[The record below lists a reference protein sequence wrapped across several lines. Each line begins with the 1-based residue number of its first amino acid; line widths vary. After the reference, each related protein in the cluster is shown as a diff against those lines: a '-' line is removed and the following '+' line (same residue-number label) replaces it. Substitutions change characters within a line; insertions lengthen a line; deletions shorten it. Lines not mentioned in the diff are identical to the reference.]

1 MSRILIVDD
10 EPSIG
15 WSLREL
21 LGGEGHAVEVAA
33 NVDSAL
39 ETCSRFVPD
48 AILLDVRLPG
58 RDGISAMPDFHG
70 LAPDAAIIVMTAFG
84 DLDTAVRAVDAGA
97 FDYLVKPFDLDRV
110 SQVTQRAVERHGS
123 VPTRAG
129 RPVQTA
135 DELVGSSP
143 PMQVVFKQIALAA
156 PTEMPVLITGPT
168 GTGKELA
175 ARAIHANSRR
185 RDRPF
190 VAVNLAAIS
199 PAVSESELF
208 GHVRGGFTGA
218 TADRKGLF
226 ELAGGGTILLDE
238 IAEATPEL
246 QAKLLRAIETGEI
259 WPVGSSSPKRVDV
272 RVVAATN
279 RDLSAAVAGGDF
291 RVDLYH
297 RLRAF
302 PLAMPPVA
310 DRLDDLPLL
319 VAAFLTGMGI
329 DPAVAGSDFLECL
342 RRRPWPGN
350 VRELRHAIHYAAVM
364 ARGGPLRPEH
374 LPATSGMNGT
384 ATTSEGASAG
394 DADDGLLERAVS
406 EWFAAAAAGDPEYAA
421 DLRDRLVDRVER
433 LLVRE
438 AMRHASGNRT
448 AAARLLGLDR
458 STLRGRLADDDA
470 SNAG

>member
-21 LGGEGHAVEVAA
+21 LGGEGHAVELAA
-33 NVDSAL
+33 TVDSAL
-39 ETCSRFVPD
+39 ETCGRFVPD

-58 RDGISAMPDFHG
+58 TDGISAMPALRG

-97 FDYLVKPFDLDRV
+97 FDYLVKPFDLERA
-110 SQVTQRAVERHGS
+110 SQVTQRAVERHGV
-123 VPTRAG
+123 VPARAE
-129 RPVQTA
+129 RPEKTA
-135 DELVGSSP
+135 DELVGGSP
-143 PMQVVFKQIALAA
+143 PMQAVFKQIALAA
-156 PTEMPVLITGPT
+156 PTELPVLITGQT

-175 ARAIHANSRR
+175 ARAIHAHSRR
-185 RDRPF
+185 RDRQL
-190 VAVNLAAIS
+190 VTVNLAAIS
-199 PAVSESELF
+199 PSVSESELF

-218 TADRKGLF
+218 TSDRKGLF
-226 ELAGGGTILLDE
+226 ELADGGTIFLDE
-238 IAEATPEL
+238 IAEASPEV

-279 RDLSAAVAGGDF
+279 RDLSTAVAAGDF

-302 PLAMPPVA
+302 PLEMPPLA
-310 DRLDDLPLL
+310 ERLDDLPLL
-319 VAAFLTGMGI
+319 VAAFLAGTGI
-329 DPAVAGSDFLECL
+329 DPAAAGADIIDCL

-350 VRELRHAIHYAAVM
+350 IRELRHAIHYAAVM

-374 LPATSGMNGT
+374 LPAMSGTDGT

-394 DADDGLLERAVS
+394 DAADGLLDRAVS
-406 EWFAAAAAGDPEYAA
+406 DWFAAAAGDPEHAA

-458 STLRGRLADDDA
+458 ATLRGRLADDED
-470 SNAG
+470 STAG

>member
-21 LGGEGHAVEVAA
+21 LGEQGHAVEVAA
-33 NVDSAL
+33 TVDSAL
-39 ETCSRFVPD
+39 ETCARFVPD

-58 RDGISAMPDFHG
+58 RDGISAMPALRG

-110 SQVTQRAVERHGS
+110 SQVTQRAVERHGV
-123 VPTRAG
+123 VPVRAERHG
-129 RPVQTA
+129 QTA
-135 DELVGSSP
+135 DELVGGSP
-143 PMQVVFKQIALAA
+143 PMQAVFKQIALAA
-156 PTEMPVLITGPT
+156 PTELPVLITGQT

-175 ARAIHANSRR
+175 ARAIHAHSRR
-185 RDRPF
+185 RDRGI

-218 TADRKGLF
+218 TSDRKGLF
-226 ELAGGGTILLDE
+226 ELADGGTIFLDE
-238 IAEATPEL
+238 IAEATPEV

-279 RDLSAAVAGGDF
+279 RDLSAAVASGDF

-302 PLAMPPVA
+302 PLAMPPLA

-319 VAAFLTGMGI
+319 VAAFLNGMGI
-329 DPAVAGSDFLECL
+329 DPAAAGSEFVECL

-350 VRELRHAIHYAAVM
+350 IRELRHAIHYAAVM

-374 LPATSGMNGT
+374 LPAMSGTDGT

-394 DADDGLLERAVS
+394 DAADGLLDRAVS
-406 EWFAAAAAGDPEYAA
+406 EWFAAASGDPDHAA

-458 STLRGRLADDDA
+458 ATLRGRLADDEA
-470 SNAG
+470 STAG

>member
-39 ETCSRFVPD
+39 ETCGRFVPD

-58 RDGISAMPDFHG
+58 RDGISAMPAIRG

-110 SQVTQRAVERHGS
+110 SQVMQRAVHRHEPRPAGAG
-123 VPTRAG
+123 PTPRRAD
-129 RPVQTA
+129 A
-135 DELVGSSP
+135 LVGGSP
-143 PMQVVFKQIALAA
+143 PMQSVFRKIALAA
-156 PTEMPVLITGPT
+156 PTDLPVLITGRT

-175 ARAIHANSRR
+175 ARAIHAHSRR
-185 RDRPF
+185 RDRGI

-199 PAVSESELF
+199 ASVSESELF

-218 TADRKGLF
+218 TSDRKGLF
-226 ELAGGGTILLDE
+226 ELADGGTIFLDE
-238 IAEATPEL
+238 IAEATPEV

-259 WPVGSSSPKRVDV
+259 WPVGSASPKRVDV
-272 RVVAATN
+272 RVIAATN
-279 RDLSAAVAGGDF
+279 RELEAAVAAGDF

-302 PLAMPPVA
+302 PLEMPSLA

-319 VAAFLTGMGI
+319 VQAFLDCMGI
-329 DPAVAGSDFLECL
+329 DPSAAGSDFLEGL

-364 ARGGPLRPEH
+364 ARGGSLRSEH
-374 LPATSGMNGT
+374 LPP
-384 ATTSEGASAG
+384 ASTVAAVAG
-394 DADDGLLERAVS
+394 GQTDEAANELLDRAVR
-406 EWFAAAAAGDPEYAA
+406 EWFAAAICDESDDAAH
-421 DLRDRLVDRVER
+421 LRDRLVDRVER
-433 LLVRE
+433 TLVRE

-458 STLRGRLADDDA
+458 ATLRGRLADGEGLDA
-470 SNAG
+470 G

>member
-21 LGGEGHAVEVAA
+21 LGEQGHAVEVAA
-33 NVDSAL
+33 TVDSAL
-39 ETCSRFVPD
+39 ETCGRFVPD

-58 RDGISAMPDFHG
+58 TDGISAMPALRG
-70 LAPDAAIIVMTAFG
+70 LAPGAAIIVMTAFG

-110 SQVTQRAVERHGS
+110 SQVTQRAVERHGV
-123 VPTRAG
+123 VPALAE
-129 RPVQTA
+129 RPGQTA
-135 DELVGSSP
+135 DELVGGSP
-143 PMQVVFKQIALAA
+143 PMQSVFRHIAIAA
-156 PTEMPVLITGPT
+156 PTELPVLITGQT

-175 ARAIHANSRR
+175 ARAIHAHSRR
-185 RDRPF
+185 RDRQL
-190 VAVNLAAIS
+190 VTVNLAAIS

-218 TADRKGLF
+218 TSDRKGLF
-226 ELAGGGTILLDE
+226 ELADGGTIFLDE
-238 IAEATPEL
+238 IAEATPEV

-279 RDLSAAVAGGDF
+279 RDLSAAVAAGDF

-302 PLAMPPVA
+302 PLEMPPLA

-319 VAAFLTGMGI
+319 VAAFLARIGI
-329 DPAVAGSDFLECL
+329 DPAAAGADFIDCL

-350 VRELRHAIHYAAVM
+350 VRELRHAINYAVVM

-374 LPATSGMNGT
+374 LPAMSECAGAT
-384 ATTSEGASAG
+384 TTSEGASAG
-394 DADDGLLERAVS
+394 DAAVGLLDRAVS
-406 EWFAAAAAGDPEYAA
+406 EWFAAASGDPDHAA

-438 AMRHASGNRT
+438 AMRNSSGNRT
-448 AAARLLGLDR
+448 AAARLLGIDR
-458 STLRGRLADDDA
+458 ATLRSKLADDDA

>member
-21 LGGEGHAVEVAA
+21 LGGEGHAVELAA
-33 NVDSAL
+33 TVDSAL
-39 ETCSRFVPD
+39 ETCGRFVPD

-58 RDGISAMPDFHG
+58 TDGISAMPALRG

-84 DLDTAVRAVDAGA
+84 DLATAVRAVDAGA
-97 FDYLVKPFDLDRV
+97 FDYLVKPFDLERA
-110 SQVTQRAVERHGS
+110 SQVTQRAVERHGV
-123 VPTRAG
+123 VPARAE
-129 RPVQTA
+129 RPEKTA
-135 DELVGSSP
+135 DELVGASP
-143 PMQVVFKQIALAA
+143 PMQAVFKQIALAA
-156 PTEMPVLITGPT
+156 PTELPVLITGQT

-175 ARAIHANSRR
+175 ARAIHAHSRR
-185 RDRPF
+185 RDRPL

-199 PAVSESELF
+199 PSVSESELF

-218 TADRKGLF
+218 TSDRKGLF
-226 ELAGGGTILLDE
+226 ELADGGTIFLDE
-238 IAEATPEL
+238 IAEASPEV

-279 RDLSAAVAGGDF
+279 RDLSTAVAAGDF

-302 PLAMPPVA
+302 PLEMPPLA
-310 DRLDDLPLL
+310 ERLDDLPLL
-319 VAAFLTGMGI
+319 VAAFLAGAGI
-329 DPAVAGSDFLECL
+329 DPAAAGADIIDCL

-350 VRELRHAIHYAAVM
+350 IRELRHAIHYAAVM

-374 LPATSGMNGT
+374 LPAMSGTDGT

-394 DADDGLLERAVS
+394 DAADGLLDRAVS
-406 EWFAAAAAGDPEYAA
+406 DWFAAAAGDPEHAA

-458 STLRGRLADDDA
+458 ATLRGRLADEED
-470 SNAG
+470 STAG